1 MKCELC
7 NKETPDRQAIDD
19 GWEPTYLIDG
29 EEVGDPICAECCR
42 DRCQETPDGPE
53 LLPVRVLTRHTVERC
68 SECGSSDIIG
78 GGFHSPGSDRVCRDC
93 HAPAVLVAWPG
104 TPRNLANPIDS
115 PYGRYLPPSN
125 LFSRGR

>member
-1 MKCELC
+1 MKCDLC

-53 LLPVRVLTRHTVERC
+53 LLPVRVLT
-68 SECGSSDIIG
+68 SK
-78 GGFHSPGSDRVCRDC
+78 
-93 HAPAVLVAWPG
+93 
-104 TPRNLANPIDS
+104 PRNLANPIDS
-115 PYGRYLPPSN
+115 PYGRYLPPTN